1 MQYYGTRL
9 SENISRRDPEGY
21 LLCLNVPVARTG
33 IQEYMPEELGLPPGP
48 EPVPVSR
55 SETEVFSP
63 ETIASFEGMPVT
75 NDHPPDGV
83 TIENI
88 RSLQKGHAHNI
99 RRGAGEESD
108 LLLADLIITDE
119 RLIEAIL
126 AGKREISCGYTYEL
140 HEENGQYFQRKIRG
154 NHVAVVDA
162 GRAGPRVS
170 IKDRKPTQK
179 SERSQPTMK
188 KSLLKKLSRMARD
201 GDTEAA
207 EALAEAVEEIVET
220 PAADPNA
227 PAVTVIAA
235 ATEPEPAPADPVPA
249 IENPAPAIDNDGIA
263 AILERLDRLITLLTP
278 AAPAADEDPAEALPE
293 ELAEVVEE
301 ALQAVEESAGES
313 TMEEAAE
320 EVAAIIEEVLSEE
333 ASTVL
338 EPEDD
343 ECEEE
348 PASRENADSLRVA
361 VKAIAPALRRMADN
375 DRRVVVSSIAARLPR
390 KSAARDR
397 VACALKN
404 MRPQAA
410 QPAADPYAGLA
421 EKIMSERNPNYK
433 K

>member
-1 MQYYGTRL
+1 
-9 SENISRRDPEGY
+9 
-21 LLCLNVPVARTG
+21 
-33 IQEYMPEELGLPPGP
+33 
-48 EPVPVSR
+48 
-55 SETEVFSP
+55 
-63 ETIASFEGMPVT
+63 
-75 NDHPPDGV
+75 
-83 TIENI
+83 
-88 RSLQKGHAHNI
+88 
-99 RRGAGEESD
+99 
-108 LLLADLIITDE
+108 
-119 RLIEAIL
+119 
-126 AGKREISCGYTYEL
+126 
-140 HEENGQYFQRKIRG
+140 
-154 NHVAVVDA
+154 
-162 GRAGPRVS
+162 
-170 IKDRKPTQK
+170 
-179 SERSQPTMK
+179 MK
-188 KSLLKKLSRMARD
+188 KSLLKKLSRMACD

-220 PAADPNA
+220 PAADPDA

-235 ATEPEPAPADPVPA
+235 ATEPEPAPADPAP
-249 IENPAPAIDNDGIA
+249 IETPAPAIDNDGIA

-301 ALQAVEESAGES
+301 ALQAVEESAGEPA
-313 TMEEAAE
+313 MEEAAE

-348 PASRENADSLRVA
+348 PSSRENADSLRVA

-404 MRPQAA
+404 MRPKAA